1 MATER
6 KYLSLEK
13 LGLYDEKIKALMDVK
28 DTAVLG
34 EAKTYADGLAD
45 NYDPAGSAATALADA
60 KTYADGKDAA
70 IAAAKKAG
78 DDAQADV
85 DALEV
90 KVGTVAEGK
99 TVVGLIGEAQAAADA
114 AQGDVDALETKVG
127 EIPAD
132 SSASTVIGYVDEKTT
147 GIAKQSELDEVKAQV
162 NTNKTDIATIKG
174 DYLKAADKTELQGNI
189 DTVSGKVTTL
199 IGSDADKSVRTI
211 ANEELAA
218 QLIPENAKESLDTL
232 QEIAA
237 WIQAHP
243 DDATAM
249 NQAITALQNL
259 VGTIP
264 EGVTATNIVAYIQE
278 VVAAEKTRAEGVES
292 GLDTRI
298 AAIETKFGDGD
309 GSVADMIADAKAEAI
324 STAAADA
331 TTKANQAKT
340 DAVTEA
346 NGYTDTEV
354 AKVKAIA
361 DANTAAIATKANA
374 SDLTAL
380 TARVKTAEEEIDT
393 LQADVDAVEAKAA
406 ANETAITNAN
416 AEIAKKANATDLTA
430 LETRVA
436 ANETAIAAFVEISE
450 AEINALFA

>member
-13 LGLYDEKIKALMDVK
+13 LGLYDEKIKALMDTK

-90 KVGTVAEGK
+90 KVGTVADGK

-132 SSASTVIGYVDEKTT
+132 SDASTVIGYVDEKTT

-218 QLIPENAKESLDTL
+218 QLIPESAKESLDTL

-298 AAIETKFGDGD
+298 AAIETKFGDD

-361 DANTAAIATKANA
+361 DANTTAIATKANA
-374 SDLTAL
+374 SDLTVL
-380 TARVKTAEEEIDT
+380 TERVTTAEEEIDT
-393 LQADVDAVEAKAA
+393 FQADVDAVEAKAA
-406 ANETAITNAN
+406 ANETAITNVN

-436 ANETAIAAFVEISE
+436 ANETAIASFVEISE

>member
-13 LGLYDEKIKALMDVK
+13 LGLYDEKIKALMDAK